1 MAFLHFP
8 FEVSNPFQRP
18 YVINAWGNVM
28 ENLDAFTEAQA
39 QDIRM
44 AAEMNVT
51 ITVAVEALL
60 TVEYPEIADAG
71 ESYILNYTIEMYD
84 ETVILTTDYSL
95 DLNLS
100 ANFWFLGGDFLLYQ
114 NGSFEVD
121 IPVVQINGLLDQ
133 VGVSPQSFVDRIVDK
148 LNQYLTEYYLEVE
161 YITVSPQ
168 LIGTVLNASVRLH
181 FWDIAKDFVPLIVS
195 SVAPQFY
202 PAVNTA
208 FRVLDM
214 IISHIDLQAVF
225 LVQTMITGDL
235 SLSETRQASLSQN
248 TIEFNESDV
257 EVPVTLT
264 IDDYPTTPDMQIT
277 LSNLVSGLNF
287 FIDWYFDAGLE
298 APFSFFIDD
307 FRVYIG
313 RYPSYQMD
321 LPGDWIVANVSSI
334 TVDLQV
340 TGISTLPEDS
350 TGTMETTPTSTTTEQ
365 ETTGEAGPG
374 FMLLEV
380 MVLIAAGMMIR
391 RKTR

>member
-1 MAFLHFP
+1 
-8 FEVSNPFQRP
+8 
-18 YVINAWGNVM
+18 
-28 ENLDAFTEAQA
+28 
-39 QDIRM
+39 
-44 AAEMNVT
+44 MNVT

-60 TVEYPEIADAG
+60 TVEYPAIADAG
-71 ESYILNYTIEMYD
+71 ESYTLNYTIEMYD

-121 IPVVQINGLLDQ
+121 IPVVQINGLLDRA
-133 VGVSPQSFVDRIVDK
+133 GVSPQSFVDRIVDK
-148 LNQYLTEYYLEVE
+148 LNEYLTEYYLEVE

-168 LIGTVLNASVRLH
+168 VIGTVLNASVRLK

-208 FRVLDM
+208 FRILDR

-225 LVQTMITGDL
+225 LVQSMITGDL
-235 SLSETRQASLSQN
+235 ILSDSIQAQLSQN
-248 TIEFNESDV
+248 SIEFNESEV

-264 IDDYPTTPDMQIT
+264 IDDSPTKSAFQVT
-277 LSNLVSGLNF
+277 LRNLVNGVNF

-298 APFSFFIDD
+298 APFSYFIDD

-313 RYPSYQMD
+313 RYPSYEMD
-321 LPGDWIVANVSSI
+321 LPEGWIMSNVSSI
-334 TVDLQV
+334 DIDIL
-340 TGISTLPEDS
+340 ISGLPEDS
-350 TGTMETTPTSTTTEQ
+350 SATLGTSTTEQ
-365 ETTGEAGPG
+365 EATGEIGSG
-374 FMLLEV
+374 FLAIEVLLLV
-380 MVLIAAGMMIR
+380 IMVGMFSQ
-391 RKTR
+391 RKRKPKR